1 MGRARRRDGAV
12 AFTGRPITG
21 SRKRRHNRSRSRA
34 EGTAT
39 AVEITT
45 QSIHHPTVA
54 IEPIA
59 NALPEPAPKSVLEA
73 PNRIRPRR
81 STLLV
86 MLDAEKYSED

>member
-1 MGRARRRDGAV
+1 MAL
-12 AFTGRPITG
+12 
-21 SRKRRHNRSRSRA
+21 
-34 EGTAT
+34 
-39 AVEITT
+39 
-45 QSIHHPTVA
+45 SIHHPTVA
-54 IEPIA
+54 TEPIA